1 MPDPLTLDQYRARL
15 IQDAERI
22 LGGPP
27 QAAAWLRTPKIALKG
42 QTPAAAMATEAGCHH
57 VEKLLAEVWN

>member
-1 MPDPLTLDQYRARL
+1 MPEPLPLDQYRARL

-22 LGGPP
+22 LGGQP

-42 QTPAAAMATEAGCHH
+42 QTPAAAMATEAGCQQ
-57 VEKLLAEVWN
+57 VEKLLTEVWD